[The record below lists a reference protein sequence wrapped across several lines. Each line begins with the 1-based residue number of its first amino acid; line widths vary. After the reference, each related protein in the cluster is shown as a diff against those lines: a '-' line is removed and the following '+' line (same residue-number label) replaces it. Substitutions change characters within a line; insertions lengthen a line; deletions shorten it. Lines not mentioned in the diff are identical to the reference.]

1 MTNVILQILNSLGK
15 CKYQMGVYKCDKILH
30 SRLHNDFRKYNNNFF
45 FIVPGLTTIRE
56 TLKNRCTC
64 TPYKTRP
71 PRGLVWHRGRLGRG
85 GTCSYLGGTDR
96 CQNFD
101 PILEVSQK
109 NGGIRGQKV
118 DVGSPG
124 QSEEAEGD
132 PLGEAD
138 PWPGTDQ
145 NNRLLYE

>member
-1 MTNVILQILNSLGK
+1 MH
-15 CKYQMGVYKCDKILH
+15 LH
-30 SRLHNDFRKYNNNFF
+30 PVQDTPSTRTRA
-45 FIVPGLTTIRE
+45 TQR
-56 TLKNRCTC
+56 NR
-64 TPYKTRP
+64 
-71 PRGLVWHRGRLGRG
+71 RLGRG
-85 GTCSYLGGTDR
+85 GSCIYLGGTDR
-96 CQNFD
+96 CQNSD

-124 QSEEAEGD
+124 QSEEAEGG